1 MTETEHG
8 IVYCSPAGTT
18 RRTAQA
24 IASRLRELGRSV
36 AEFNLARTGPGEIR
50 ESFLQSGGPRC
61 LWVGSPVYAQH
72 PVPPVLDFLERL
84 PWASGERAAV
94 PFVTFGAVSSGVAL
108 PEMADLLAERGY
120 SALAAA
126 KVVAEHSSMWRS
138 ERPLGG
144 KRPAEEDLAR
154 VRGLAEEVLHKLDSP
169 QWHPISREDLDY
181 QPDWLKQQAAE
192 MSIERLKGFHPGY
205 TLDEERCTQCG
216 ICEQECPVGAITLD
230 PYPVRDESCFLC
242 NNCARFCP
250 EDAMHIDT
258 EPIEKRVREMAQKIP
273 EAKETEIFL

>member
-1 MTETEHG
+1 
-8 IVYCSPAGTT
+8 
-18 RRTAQA
+18 
-24 IASRLRELGRSV
+24 
-36 AEFNLARTGPGEIR
+36 
-50 ESFLQSGGPRC
+50 
-61 LWVGSPVYAQH
+61 
-72 PVPPVLDFLERL
+72 
-84 PWASGERAAV
+84 
-94 PFVTFGAVSSGVAL
+94 
-108 PEMADLLAERGY
+108 
-120 SALAAA
+120 
-126 KVVAEHSSMWRS
+126 
-138 ERPLGG
+138 
-144 KRPAEEDLAR
+144 
-154 VRGLAEEVLHKLDSP
+154 
-169 QWHPISREDLDY
+169 
-181 QPDWLKQQAAE
+181 